1 MIKAVIFDLGGVILK
16 GNVETFLKNGEKI
29 LGVKA
34 KQGSNC
40 VFDKKLNLGTCS
52 LRASFERVFGKKMFD
67 DEFLP
72 LIKAWV
78 SNWQMD
84 EELLAFAKKLGKK
97 YEIAILSNSEQSYEE
112 KYNEQLSKVFST
124 IVYSHRV
131 RMVKPDKEMFEYCL
145 KKLGLAAEECI
156 MVDDAHENI
165 KAAKEL
171 GMHAVLYKNLNNLEK
186 QLELFGVRT

>member
-1 MIKAVIFDLGGVILK
+1 
-16 GNVETFLKNGEKI
+16 
-29 LGVKA
+29 
-34 KQGSNC
+34 
-40 VFDKKLNLGTCS
+40 
-52 LRASFERVFGKKMFD
+52 MFD

-78 SNWQMD
+78 LNWKMD
-84 EELLAFAKKLGKK
+84 EELLSFAKKLGKR
-97 YEIAILSNSEQSYEE
+97 YTVAVLSNSEQSYEE
-112 KYNEQLSKVFST
+112 KYDGRLSKVFWP

-145 KKLGLAAEECI
+145 KKLGLAAEECVV
-156 MVDDAHENI
+156 VDDAPENI

-171 GMHAVLYKNLNNLEK
+171 GMHAVLYKNLNDLEK